1 MTPLDPIQ
9 QKQIMDLLILS
20 LEGEAGSE
28 DMQKL
33 KEILDASSEA
43 RDYYLKAVIAAEC
56 IRKIDWEA
64 KDVEN
69 ETDGCEG
76 FNTMLWKALAEE
88 EKSAPVI
95 EIPAPE
101 ESEIFIQKIPCQKV
115 VRKISKSSLFTLF
128 AAAAAIAL
136 IFVFAYFAP
145 PNAGVDVATLTDS
158 MNARWADTDTSM
170 SKGTR
175 FATGSTDFLL
185 REGLAEL
192 TFDNDAKVTLEG
204 PVEFQILTEDQ
215 IKLSYGRLYAT
226 VPQGAIGFTV
236 NTSSARIIDLG
247 TEFGIESDAHGDT
260 YLHVMKGKT
269 TLIAGEKSN
278 KVSMEVIRG
287 IAKKVSGGTQA
298 VSDIAFRQ
306 DIFVR
311 NINSDKNFIWKGQKE
326 LNLADIVGGGN
337 GLGTGT
343 INMMIDP
350 ISGKPSKESWG
361 RREAAN
367 DYHLVPS
374 SPYIDGVFIPN
385 GRTKQIVSS
394 EGHLFQECPVTS
406 GLCCDSLINAEI
418 MLNSLVDQN
427 IKVSDSPTHALF
439 LHANMGI
446 TFDLQAMR
454 NLLPGAR
461 IVRFQSKFG
470 IRKWTVRPS
479 ASNADFWILV
489 DGKLRHKKTQVK
501 ANSIFDVD
509 IELSE
514 NNRFLTLIETDGGD
528 PEGRILDGLVLPPI
542 DSDWGMF
549 VDPILVLE

>member
-1 MTPLDPIQ
+1 
-9 QKQIMDLLILS
+9 
-20 LEGEAGSE
+20 
-28 DMQKL
+28 
-33 KEILDASSEA
+33 
-43 RDYYLKAVIAAEC
+43 
-56 IRKIDWEA
+56 
-64 KDVEN
+64 
-69 ETDGCEG
+69 
-76 FNTMLWKALAEE
+76 
-88 EKSAPVI
+88 
-95 EIPAPE
+95 
-101 ESEIFIQKIPCQKV
+101 
-115 VRKISKSSLFTLF
+115 
-128 AAAAAIAL
+128 
-136 IFVFAYFAP
+136 
-145 PNAGVDVATLTDS
+145 

-215 IKLSYGRLYAT
+215 IKLSYGRLYAS

-337 GLGTGT
+337 GFGTGKVN
-343 INMMIDP
+343 IGIDS
-350 ISGKPSKESWG
+350 ISGQPSNDL
-361 RREAAN
+361 RETRKSAN
-367 DYHLVPS
+367 DYHPVPS
-374 SPYIDGVFIPN
+374 NPYIDGVFVPN
-385 GRTKQIVSS
+385 GQTQQIVSS
-394 EGHLFQECPVTS
+394 QGHLFGECPATS
-406 GLCCDSLINAEI
+406 GLCSQNIISSPVRSLDSR
-418 MLNSLVDQN
+418 VDQN
-427 IKVSDSPTHALF
+427 TEVSDSLAHSLL
-439 LHANMGI
+439 LHANIGI
-446 TFDLQAMR
+446 TFDLQAIR
-454 NLLPGAR
+454 KLLPG
-461 IVRFQSKFG
+461 INIDRFQSKFG
-470 IRKWTVRPS
+470 IRKWAIHPS

-489 DGKLRHKKTQVK
+489 DGKLRYEKKQVK
-501 ANSIFDVD
+501 IDELYSVD

-514 NNRFLTLIETDGGD
+514 QDRFLTLIETDGGD
-528 PEGRILDGLVLPPI
+528 PEGRVFDGLVLPPN
-542 DSDWGMF
+542 DSDWGIF
-549 VDPILVLE
+549 VDPILVLK